1 MNMINMKPV
10 WLTASAALELLRVRP
25 QTLYANVSRKRIR
38 TRSDP
43 QDSRRSLYHAAD
55 VRRLVER
62 RRGRPAGEGTAA
74 RSMAWGDP
82 ILVSTIST
90 VAYGRLWYRGMDAVQ
105 LSERA
110 GLEEIAALLWKS
122 ASTAGSPDRRAGRP
136 ARLALPVRASP
147 LQAAYML
154 LAQRAGRDLPMQ
166 GRPLGVLQEE
176 AATLLHDLSA
186 AMLHAAG
193 RAHERSHGPLHLRLA
208 RAWGRPAA
216 ADVIRRALVLLADH
230 ELNASTFAT
239 RVAASTGT
247 ALSASVLAGFATLSG
262 PLHGGAAAAVHT
274 LALSAQRLG
283 AQEAVA
289 AALAQGSG
297 LPAFGHPL
305 YPDGDVRARALLEMI
320 RLPSVYAALR
330 IAGESM
336 VGEPANVDFALS
348 ALTASLRLPAD
359 APFVLFALARCS
371 GWIAH
376 ALEQRETGTLIRPRA
391 RYAGPPV
398 HASISRGGRPQYSPA
413 PHA

>member
-1 MNMINMKPV
+1 
-10 WLTASAALELLRVRP
+10 
-25 QTLYANVSRKRIR
+25 
-38 TRSDP
+38 
-43 QDSRRSLYHAAD
+43 
-55 VRRLVER
+55 
-62 RRGRPAGEGTAA
+62 
-74 RSMAWGDP
+74 MAWGDP

-90 VAYGRLWYRGMDAVQ
+90 VANGRLWYRGVDAVE

-122 ASTAGSPDRRAGRP
+122 SSAAVSTKQRVRRP
-136 ARLALPVRASP
+136 ARLALPAGASP
-147 LQAAYML
+147 LQAAYTL

-176 AATLLHDLSA
+176 AGTLLQDLSS

-193 RAHERSHGPLHLRLA
+193 HSREEADEPLHVRLA
-208 RAWGRPAA
+208 LAWGRPAA

-262 PLHGGAAAAVHT
+262 PLHGGAAAAVRA
-274 LALSAQRLG
+274 LALSAERLG

-289 AALAQGSG
+289 ATLAQGAG

-305 YPDGDVRARALLEMI
+305 YPDGDVRAKALLERI
-320 RLPSVYAALR
+320 RLPPVYAALR

-348 ALTASLRLPAD
+348 ALTASLRLRAD

-398 HASISRGGRPQYSPA
+398 DLQGRQ
-413 PHA
+413 